1 MVQECVLLEMHF
13 EIMII
18 WLGECGRFVHN
29 VRDCISENKWLHLFW
44 SLLKLF
50 YCFYVKIML
59 GLGGLLQHF
68 FFGQLAREDY
78 LELRQEASEL
88 HEYSNAKLERVTRYL
103 GVLANKTRKL
113 GKRFGYAV

>member
-1 MVQECVLLEMHF
+1 MVASVLEPF
-13 EIMII
+13 EVI
-18 WLGECGRFVHN
+18 L
-29 VRDCISENKWLHLFW
+29 LF
-44 SLLKLF
+44 L
-50 YCFYVKIML
+50 CEDYVGFRRSATTFL
-59 GLGGLLQHF
+59 
-68 FFGQLAREDY
+68 FGQLAREDY